1 MASYLKESL
10 RQALE
15 AVEKR
20 ERAQQPEERLAR
32 PPAPPKPP
40 PTAAVRPRGIP
51 LTPSAPPPRSEPAA
65 PRVQAPMPPS
75 VKAPAGV
82 AVNPGTPGAP
92 KPAPQKA
99 TASVAATVSAETFVD
114 RRASSVSLRTD
125 REGEAR
131 LSPMA
136 MAFERPVIAAPPPTR
151 FRPVEP
157 KDLDRAGLE
166 ASFVDGLIL
175 KYLLAQPG
183 STGRQVAQGL
193 AVHWQIVRELLADL
207 KEAKLV
213 VLKRS
218 TATGDFRY
226 ELTMEGRANAYDLQK
241 HSRYVGPAPVP
252 FDQWLMSVHEQSIA
266 NEKPRMGDL
275 YRAFQDLLVTEE
287 LLQQL
292 GPAMTS
298 GKGLFLFGFPGNGKT
313 SLAERMTRAF
323 GTSVYL
329 PHAVLIDG
337 HLVKV
342 FDPMV
347 HEPLKDED
355 RTLNSR
361 ERVDPRWV
369 KCRRPT
375 VVVGGELTMDSLE
388 LDFNPKTGICEAPIQ
403 VKAACGTLVID
414 DFGRQRVEP
423 ATLLNRWI
431 VPLEQRVDFLRL
443 PDGRKVEVP
452 FDPLLVFSTNLD
464 PKDLCDEAFLRRIPY
479 KVNVEDPSEDNFRKL
494 LHIQAELLGF
504 EPDDAV
510 FDYVIET
517 HYRSVNRNF
526 RNCHPRDLMLQIQN
540 QCLFREQPHR
550 LSREGFDEAAGIYFT
565 LL

>member
-20 ERAQQPEERLAR
+20 ERAHQPEDLREPNQPRT
-32 PPAPPKPP
+32 PPA
-40 PTAAVRPRGIP
+40 TGAVRPRGIP
-51 LTPSAPPPRSEPAA
+51 LTALDHSQQPRMSAPPPRL
-65 PRVQAPMPPS
+65 PR
-75 VKAPAGV
+75 
-82 AVNPGTPGAP
+82 
-92 KPAPQKA
+92 PAPEAQDLPEA
-99 TASVAATVSAETFVD
+99 SANAASVNATVDPRALD
-114 RRASSVSLRTD
+114 PRRASVSLRTERPSD
-125 REGEAR
+125 SK

-151 FRPVEP
+151 FRPIEP
-157 KDLDRAGLE
+157 QTLERAGLE
-166 ASFVDGLIL
+166 SSFVRGLIL
-175 KYLLAQPG
+175 KYLLGQPG
-183 STGRQVAQGL
+183 STGRQVSQAL
-193 AVHWQIVRELLADL
+193 TIHWQIARELLSEL

-226 ELTMEGRANAYDLQK
+226 ELTQEGRSESYDLQK

-252 FDQWLMSVHEQSIA
+252 LDQWLMSVHEQSIA
-266 NEKPRMGDL
+266 NEHPRMGDL
-275 YRAFQDLLVTEE
+275 YRAFQDLLVTDT
-287 LLQQL
+287 LLHQL

-323 GTSVYL
+323 GTSVYI
-329 PHAVLIDG
+329 PHAILVEG
-337 HLVKV
+337 HLIKIY
-342 FDPMV
+342 DPMM
-347 HEPLKDED
+347 HEPLGEEQK
-355 RTLNSR
+355 TLNSR

-375 VVVGGELTMDSLE
+375 VVVGGELTMDALE
-388 LDFNPKTGICEAPIQ
+388 IDFNPATGICEAPIQ

-414 DFGRQRVEP
+414 DFGRQRCDP

-464 PKDLCDEAFLRRIPY
+464 PRDLCDEAFLRRIPY
-479 KVNVEDPSEDNFRKL
+479 KVNVEDPSEENFRRL

-504 EPDDAV
+504 EPDDKV
-510 FDYVIET
+510 FDHVIET
-517 HYRSVNRNF
+517 HYKTVNRPF
-526 RNCHPRDLMLQIQN
+526 RNCHPRDLTLQVQN
-540 QCLFREQPHR
+540 QCMFRETP
-550 LSREGFDEAAGIYFT
+550 LKLTIEGFDEAASLYFT